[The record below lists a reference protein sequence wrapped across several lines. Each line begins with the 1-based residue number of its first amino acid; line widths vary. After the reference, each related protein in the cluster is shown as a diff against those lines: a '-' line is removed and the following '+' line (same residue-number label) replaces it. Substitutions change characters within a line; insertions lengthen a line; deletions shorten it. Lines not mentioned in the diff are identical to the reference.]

1 MISILGRD
9 DMEKSKLKSFFK
21 RLATAIVL
29 VPVAVGCVLKGY
41 PWIYILALLGAALL
55 SWEWSDMVKN
65 KKPSVYACAY
75 LFVASIA
82 LLLASFWAGVIV
94 LVLATVTV
102 FLKAKEEDHRWLLTL
117 GVPYIAIGLG
127 SVLAIY
133 STYGSQIVL
142 WYLCVIWGV
151 DIGGYMFGCTIKGP
165 KLAPK
170 ISPNKTW
177 AGLIGGMV
185 LSVLISWAVCWYYE
199 AGIYTH
205 IYSVLAAVLAVVAQI
220 GDLIESSIK
229 RYLGV
234 KDSSNLIPGHGGI
247 FDRID
252 GLIFAAPIAYILL
265 TNLRLFVD

>member
-9 DMEKSKLKSFFK
+9 DMEKSKLKSFLK
-21 RLATAIVL
+21 RLATSLVL
-29 VPVAVGCVLKGY
+29 IPAVVACVLDGY
-41 PWIYILALLGAALL
+41 PSIYLLALLGAALL

-65 KKPSVYACAY
+65 KRPSVYTCIY
-75 LFVASIA
+75 FFVSVVVIMFKSLWVIGLSLLVSLILIFFKAKGEKYRH
-82 LLLASFWAGVIV
+82 LLL
-94 LVLATVTV
+94 
-102 FLKAKEEDHRWLLTL
+102 L

-127 SVLAIY
+127 AIIAIY

-142 WYLCVIWGV
+142 WYIFLVWGV
-151 DIGGYMFGCTIKGP
+151 DIGGYIFGCSIKGP

-177 AGLIGGMV
+177 AGFIGGM
-185 LSVLISWAVCWYYE
+185 LLAVAVSYAICYYYS
-199 AGIYTH
+199 AVPYANIYAC
-205 IYSVLAAVLAVVAQI
+205 LAAVLAVFAQI
-220 GDLIESSIK
+220 GDLVESSIK

-252 GLIFAAPIAYILL
+252 GLIFAAPVAYLL
-265 TNLRLFVD
+265 LINLRFFID